1 MRKIVARI
9 CLCLPVLCGCGL
21 ASGQDYPNR
30 TITIIVPAAPGGG
43 NDTTAR
49 PLAQV
54 LGKIL
59 GQSVT
64 VVNRPGA
71 GGSIGAAFAAA
82 AKPDGYTVVMP
93 LATVAAIPEADLLH
107 GRKPSFT
114 MDQFTSIAL
123 ISADPNQLAT
133 RADAPWR
140 NIAELVADARQNPGK
155 IAYGTSGNYGPSHF
169 MTEMFAH
176 AAGIKLNH
184 VAYGGGGP
192 ALIATLG
199 GQVSLVPVVPAAAL
213 PHVQAGKLKVL
224 AGAGAKRLATLP
236 DVPTFRELG
245 YDFEYYLWVGMY
257 APAGTPAPIVAVLRD
272 AVKRAAQ
279 SQEFIQSLAKLKVEM
294 AYLDAPEFE
303 QFWRA
308 DARRVIDVV
317 RRIGRVE

>member
-1 MRKIVARI
+1 MRKIVTRI

-21 ASGQDYPNR
+21 AAGQDYPNR

-224 AGAGAKRLATLP
+224 AGAGAKRLAALP

-245 YDFEYYLWVGMY
+245 YDFEYHLWVGMY
-257 APAGTPAPIVAVLRD
+257 APAGTPAPVIAVLRD
-272 AVKRAAQ
+272 AVKRTAQ
-279 SQEFIQSLAKLKVEM
+279 SQEFIQSLAKLQVEM

>member
-1 MRKIVARI
+1 MREIAARI
-9 CLCLPVLCGCGL
+9 CLCLPVLCGCGP
-21 ASGQDYPNR
+21 AAAQDYPNR

-82 AKPDGYTVVMP
+82 AKPDGYTLVMP

-199 GQVSLVPVVPAAAL
+199 GQVSLAPVVPAAAL
-213 PHVQAGKLKVL
+213 PHVQGGKLKIL

-236 DVPTFRELG
+236 EVPTFRELG

-272 AVKRAAQ
+272 AVKRTAQ
-279 SQEFIQSLAKLKVEM
+279 SQDFIQALAKLQVEM

>member
-1 MRKIVARI
+1 MREMVARI
-9 CLCLPVLCGCGL
+9 CLCLPVLCCCGW
-21 ASGQDYPNR
+21 AAGQDYPNR

-71 GGSIGAAFAAA
+71 GGAIGAALTAA
-82 AKPDGYTVVMP
+82 AKPDGYTLVMP
-93 LATVAAIPEADLLH
+93 LATVAAIPESDLLY

-123 ISADPNQLAT
+123 VSADPDLLAA
-133 RADAPWR
+133 RADAPWKS
-140 NIAELVADARQNPGK
+140 ISELVADARQNPGR
-155 IAYGTSGNYGPSHF
+155 ITYGSSGNYGPSHF

-184 VAYGGGGP
+184 IAYGGGGP

-199 GQVSLVPVVPAAAL
+199 GQVALVPVVPAAAL
-213 PHVQAGKLKVL
+213 PHVQSGKLKVL
-224 AGAGAKRLATLP
+224 ASGGGKRLATLP

-245 YDFEYYLWVGMY
+245 YDFEYYLWVGMF

-272 AVKRAAQ
+272 AVKQAAQ
-279 SQEFIQSLAKLKVEM
+279 SQELIQAMAKLQVEM

-308 DARRVIDVV
+308 DARRVIEVV
-317 RRIGRVE
+317 RRIGRIE

>member
-1 MRKIVARI
+1 MRAIVARI
-9 CLCLPVLCGCGL
+9 CLCLPWLCGCGL
-21 ASGQDYPNR
+21 ASAQDFPNR

-82 AKPDGYTVVMP
+82 AKPDGYTLVMP

-123 ISADPNQLAT
+123 ISADPNQLAA

-155 IAYGTSGNYGPSHF
+155 ITYGTSGNYGPSHF

-213 PHVQAGKLKVL
+213 PHVQAGKLKIL
-224 AGAGAKRLATLP
+224 AGAGAKRLAALP
-236 DVPTFRELG
+236 EVPTFRELG
-245 YDFEYYLWVGMY
+245 YDFEYHLWVGMF
-257 APAGTPAPIVAVLRD
+257 APAGTPAPIVALLRD

-279 SQEFIQSLAKLKVEM
+279 SQELIQGLARLQVEM

>member
-9 CLCLPVLCGCGL
+9 CLCLLVLCGCGL

-71 GGSIGAAFAAA
+71 GGSIGAAFAAS

-93 LATVAAIPEADLLH
+93 LATVAAIPEADLLY

-123 ISADPNQLAT
+123 VSADPDLLAT
-133 RADAPWR
+133 RVDAPWKS
-140 NIAELVADARQNPGK
+140 ISELVADARQNPGR
-155 IAYGTSGNYGPSHF
+155 ITYGSSGNYGPSHF

-176 AAGIKLNH
+176 AAGIKFNH

-192 ALIATLG
+192 ALIATLA
-199 GQVSLVPVVPAAAL
+199 GQVALVPVVPAAAL

-224 AGAGAKRLATLP
+224 ASGGAKRLATLP

-245 YDFEYYLWVGMY
+245 YDFEYHLWVGMF
-257 APAGTPAPIVAVLRD
+257 APAGTPAPILAVLRD

-279 SQEFIQSLAKLKVEM
+279 SQELIQALAKLQVEM

-317 RRIGRVE
+317 RRIGRIE

>member
-1 MRKIVARI
+1 MRAIVARI
-9 CLCLPVLCGCGL
+9 CLCLPWLCVCGL
-21 ASGQDYPNR
+21 ASAQDFPNR

-82 AKPDGYTVVMP
+82 AKPDGYTLVMP

-123 ISADPNQLAT
+123 ISADPNQLAA

-155 IAYGTSGNYGPSHF
+155 ITYGTSGNYGPSHF

-213 PHVQAGKLKVL
+213 PHVQAGKLKIL
-224 AGAGAKRLATLP
+224 AGAGAKRLAALP
-236 DVPTFRELG
+236 EVPTFRELG
-245 YDFEYYLWVGMY
+245 YDFEYHLWVGMF
-257 APAGTPAPIVAVLRD
+257 APAGTPAPIVGTLRD

-279 SQEFIQSLAKLKVEM
+279 SQEFIQSLAKLQVEM

>member
-1 MRKIVARI
+1 MRKMVARI

-21 ASGQDYPNR
+21 AAGQDYPNR

-71 GGSIGAAFAAA
+71 GGAIGAAFTAA

-93 LATVAAIPEADLLH
+93 LATVAAIPEADLLY

-123 ISADPNQLAT
+123 VSADPDLLAT
-133 RADAPWR
+133 RADAPWK
-140 NIAELVADARQNPGK
+140 NISELVADARQNPGR
-155 IAYGTSGNYGPSHF
+155 ITYGTSGNYGPSHF

-192 ALIATLG
+192 ALIAMLG
-199 GQVSLVPVVPAAAL
+199 GQVALAPVTPGQAM
-213 PHVQAGKLKVL
+213 PHVQSGKLRVL
-224 AGAGAKRLATLP
+224 ANGGAKRIATLP

-245 YDFEYYLWVGMY
+245 YDFEYHLWVGMF
-257 APAGTPAPIVAVLRD
+257 APAGTPAPVLAVLRN
-272 AVKRAAQ
+272 AVKQAAQ
-279 SQEFIQSLAKLKVEM
+279 SQELIQALAKLQVEVS
-294 AYLDAPEFE
+294 YLDAPEFE

-308 DARRVIDVV
+308 DARRVTEVV
-317 RRIGRVE
+317 RRIGRIE